1 MCVRAH
7 VPTNT
12 LTITTIPKTT
22 KQPNKSSALNSH
34 PKPWFVLAVL
44 IFLPSTDRT
53 SDSEQWVPLRGVGEC
68 TESDEGWERMER
80 ERERETRLPM

>member
-22 KQPNKSSALNSH
+22 KQPNKSSALNSLTLKH
-34 PKPWFVLAVL
+34 CFGCSN
-44 IFLPSTDRT
+44 FSSTNRT
-53 SDSEQWVPLRGVGEC
+53 LDSEQWVPLRGVGE
-68 TESDEGWERMER
+68 DG
-80 ERERETRLPM
+80 ERERETSLPMYYLCIYALLK